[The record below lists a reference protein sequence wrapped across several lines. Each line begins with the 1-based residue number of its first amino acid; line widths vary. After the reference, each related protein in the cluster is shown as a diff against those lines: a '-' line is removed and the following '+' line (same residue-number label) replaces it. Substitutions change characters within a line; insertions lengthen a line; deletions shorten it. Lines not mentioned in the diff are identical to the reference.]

1 MRCILILKFLLIK
14 IRAIIIVNNKYSF
27 EFYIYRKRD
36 TILRS

>member
-1 MRCILILKFLLIK
+1 MLKFLLIK
-14 IRAIIIVNNKYSF
+14 IRAIIIVNNKCFF